1 MSLQQQSWLR
11 ASQGLLFKG
20 AFSKMILVKNI
31 DFFLTYPQSQTYKYQ
46 FLSGPSPQSKVRKRG
61 EQAMYAVIKTG
72 GKQYKV
78 SAGDLLKIEKLEGAV
93 GDTIELDEVLMVGG
107 EEVKIGTPLLPNAK
121 VTAVIVEQGKD
132 KKILVFKSK
141 RRKNYRKKYGHRQP
155 LTRLKIMNIEA

>member
-1 MSLQQQSWLR
+1 
-11 ASQGLLFKG
+11 
-20 AFSKMILVKNI
+20 
-31 DFFLTYPQSQTYKYQ
+31 
-46 FLSGPSPQSKVRKRG
+46 
-61 EQAMYAVIKTG
+61 MYAVIKTG

-78 SAGDLLKIEKLEGAV
+78 SAGDLLKVEKLAGAV
-93 GDTIELDEVLMVGG
+93 GETIELDEVLMVGG

-155 LTRLKIMNIEA
+155 LTRLKITDIEA